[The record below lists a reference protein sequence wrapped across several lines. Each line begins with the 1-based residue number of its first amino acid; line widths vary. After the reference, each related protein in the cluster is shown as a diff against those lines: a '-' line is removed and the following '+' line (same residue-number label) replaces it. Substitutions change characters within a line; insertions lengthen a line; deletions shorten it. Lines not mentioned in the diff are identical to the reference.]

1 MKILIACRPVIIG
14 LFLVREVEKA
24 QNPLSVGRSP
34 VHIDTLAGVIR
45 LNPLKPE
52 TVIVLLP
59 EGGMLHIDLVHINRQ
74 SVVRV
79 MNRVLRQEPVLLP
92 LLVPFTELSDLIAH
106 EVELFARMCHHIH
119 IQRSSLR
126 ELVRVIACH
135 LLHDGCL
142 SVNHLIMRQ
151 GKQIFF
157 IIKILHGKGQLM
169 VLCGTVLRRGAE
181 IIQSVVHPP
190 HVPLVVK
197 SESSLRHG
205 LCNARIGRRILRDQ
219 KDIPVKLL

>member
-1 MKILIACRPVIIG
+1 MKILIACGPVIIG
-14 LFLVREVEKA
+14 LLLVGEVEEA
-24 QNPLSVGRSP
+24 ENSLGVGRSP
-34 VHIDTLAGVIR
+34 VHIDALTGVIR

-59 EGGMLHIDLVHINRQ
+59 EGGMLHVDLIHINRQ

-92 LLVPFTELSDLIAH
+92 LLVPFAELSDLIAH
-106 EVELFARMCHHIH
+106 EVELFARMGHHIQ
-119 IQRSSLR
+119 IQRPSLR

-142 SVNHLIMRQ
+142 SVNHFVMRQ
-151 GKQIFF
+151 RKQVFF
-157 IIKILHGKGQLM
+157 IIKILHGKGQFM
-169 VLCGTVLRRGAE
+169 VLIGTVLRRGAE

-205 LCNARIGRRILRDQ
+205 LCNARVRRRILRDQ
-219 KDIPVKLL
+219 ENIPVKLL